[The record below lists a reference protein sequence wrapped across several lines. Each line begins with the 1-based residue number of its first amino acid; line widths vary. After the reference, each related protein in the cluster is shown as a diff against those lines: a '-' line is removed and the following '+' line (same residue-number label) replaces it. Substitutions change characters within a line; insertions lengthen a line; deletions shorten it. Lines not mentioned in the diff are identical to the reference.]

1 MKNNKQR
8 SKKREKEIANDIGGR
23 AHAASGAL
31 WFKKSDASNAH
42 FQVED
47 KFTDKDF
54 YTLNISSLKKI
65 EKEALSH
72 GKTPIFRFGFTDG
85 KFKEDYALL
94 RINDS
99 NKLSDIYGIEKIVVD
114 KKSVRLYSEKL
125 KFAYLCS
132 NSYAIMLITFNITNN
147 TYILIQWDDF
157 LLHQDY
163 FKGVDNC

>member
-31 WFKKSDASNAH
+31 WFKKSDASNAY

-72 GKTPIFRFGFTDG
+72 GKTPVFRFGFTDG

-99 NKLSDIYGIEKIVVD
+99 NKPSDVDRVDSISVD
-114 KKSVRLYSEKL
+114 KKSLRLYSEKL
-125 KFAYLCS
+125 KASYLGS
-132 NSYAIMLITFNITNN
+132 NSYAIVLITFNITNN

-163 FKGVDNC
+163 FKGVL